1 MFTCPPC
8 SFRSRPQQ
16 HGATRRLTYCSVNDP
31 KPRLHCFSES
41 HSTVGAGERGL
52 QAFTFDLKDSG
63 SSIVKLETFTVE
75 SGDTV
80 SIKLLAVHQDGEVRC
95 LSHDLQVEE
104 WRTKAITGAN
114 LHVEHALVLSIE
126 QATQSVLKNRE
137 DILAKLGHDADLPST
152 RLLFFVTRA
161 STISTGS
168 ETPLCVRIFYIGK
181 TLQPLQELLSL
192 TLPEPRHSQATN
204 FEYSWHCSSGTL
216 FQNSSS
222 FYAVYSLSGLV
233 PQLSHHMPFG
243 TRKPLSCIR
252 MTPSLVALNTSSSV
266 SILDIHYSSIQDEQ
280 KLESSH
286 NRKARLL
293 SYFAP
298 LDVIVAIQ
306 GRKLLALQVLTTSAQ
321 PNGSQKRK
329 RGSLLID
336 SIGRGSFF
344 DKKSFVFVRG
354 APRPLGTQLS
364 NPREG
369 WDRVRGRLDILL
381 QEKNFEEFE
390 SVMADQLGIGKLKD
404 ENLRVHQS
412 VDPAGGILADLR
424 KVHYLLKTLFSI
436 GQNRKFGS
444 KDPVKWRLE
453 VSWFPE
459 LLCHW
464 LIRRGL
470 FSVEHIETSLKK
482 TGAFPAMESLKI
494 GSFTEAIVDFDPSL
508 KIIQFILSSPVVL
521 ESEEIVH
528 VLRHCI
534 GVLSQAQ
541 SVDRMRLFTSANAND
556 LDRGSLVADED
567 ISMDH
572 TQDGKITH
580 ALLETVLL
588 RLNTISASRLTRALK
603 SQLSTQELRSFV
615 DLLRIELAR
624 GRWLSPYVEDRLE
637 PAEDANMDNGQVCV
651 IANLL
656 NCAVDSLGAGGWIHG
671 ASIDLSETGNTIAY
685 MKAEISAA
693 LGGIEEATYLKGLLG
708 EVLLYGNTSP
718 SARTERHNILR
729 PNQQPLQI
737 QSIFM
742 AEAGL
747 ERSTLPL
754 GLKPEQRITAK
765 RVVAGGELV
774 DRSKRDLSRLRSR
787 MVGKYTFDRIT
798 I

>member
-1 MFTCPPC
+1 M
-8 SFRSRPQQ
+8 
-16 HGATRRLTYCSVNDP
+16 
-31 KPRLHCFSES
+31 
-41 HSTVGAGERGL
+41 
-52 QAFTFDLKDSG
+52 QAFTFDLEDSG
-63 SSIVKLETFTVE
+63 SSIVKLEIVAVE

-80 SIKLLAVHQDGEVRC
+80 SLKLLAVHQDGEIRC
-95 LSHDLQVEE
+95 LSHDLQVEK
-104 WRTKAITGAN
+104 WRTKAIPSAS
-114 LHVEHALVLSIE
+114 LHIEFALVLSIE

-152 RLLFFVTRA
+152 RLLFLVTRA
-161 STISTGS
+161 LTTPTGN
-168 ETPLCVRIFYIGK
+168 EAPLCVRIFYIGN

-192 TLPEPRHSQATN
+192 TLPEPRHAQAKN

-222 FYAVYSLSGLV
+222 FYAVYSLSGLI

-243 TRKPLSCIR
+243 TRKPLSCLR
-252 MTPSLVALNTSSSV
+252 MSPSLVALNTRSSV
-266 SILDIHYSSIQDEQ
+266 SILDIHYSSIQAEQ

-286 NRKARLL
+286 RRKARLL

-298 LDVIVAIQ
+298 LDVIVAIR
-306 GRKLLALQVLTTSAQ
+306 GRKLLALQVSTTADQ

-344 DKKSFVFVRG
+344 DKKTFVFVKG

-369 WDRVRGRLDILL
+369 WDRARGRLDTLL
-381 QEKNFEEFE
+381 QEKNLEEFE

-404 ENLRVHQS
+404 ENFRFHQS
-412 VDPAGGILADLR
+412 ADPAGETLADLR

-436 GQNRKFGS
+436 EQNRKFGS
-444 KDPVKWRLE
+444 KDPVQWRLK

-482 TGAFPAMESLKI
+482 SGAFPAMESLKI
-494 GSFTEAIVDFDPSL
+494 GSLTEAIVDFDPSL
-508 KIIQFILSSPVVL
+508 KTIQFILSSPVVL
-521 ESEEIVH
+521 EPEEIVH
-528 VLRHCI
+528 VLRHSI
-534 GVLSQAQ
+534 GVLNQPQ
-541 SVDRMRLFTSANAND
+541 SVDSMRLLMSAYEND
-556 LDRGSLVADED
+556 FDRGSLAADED
-567 ISMDH
+567 MPTDPH
-572 TQDGKITH
+572 TQDGKITP
-580 ALLETVLL
+580 ALLETVLS
-588 RLNTISASRLTRALK
+588 RLNTVSASKLTRALK

-637 PAEDANMDNGQVCV
+637 PAEDAHTDNSQVCV
-651 IANLL
+651 LASLL
-656 NCAVDSLGAGGWIHG
+656 NCAIDSLGPGGWIDG
-671 ASIDLSETGNTIAY
+671 ASNDLSETADTIAY

-693 LGGIEEATYLKGLLG
+693 LGGIEEATYLKGMLG
-708 EVLLYGNTSP
+708 EILMYGKTSP
-718 SARTERHNILR
+718 SARAERHGTLR
-729 PNQQPLQI
+729 PNPQPLQI
-737 QSIFM
+737 QSIAM

-754 GLKPEQRITAK
+754 GLKVEQRFLAK
-765 RVVAGGELV
+765 RAVAGGELV
-774 DRSKRDLSRLRSR
+774 DRSKRDISRLRSR

>member
-1 MFTCPPC
+1 M
-8 SFRSRPQQ
+8 
-16 HGATRRLTYCSVNDP
+16 
-31 KPRLHCFSES
+31 HCFLE
-41 HSTVGAGERGL
+41 TYNIAGACEREL
-52 QAFTFDLKDSG
+52 RAFTFDLKDSG
-63 SSIVKLETFTVE
+63 SAIVNLETAAVE

-80 SIKLLAVHQDGEVRC
+80 SLKLLAVHQDGEIRC
-95 LSHDLQVEE
+95 LSHDLQVED
-104 WRTKAITGAN
+104 WKTKAISGAS

-137 DILAKLGHDADLPST
+137 DVLAKLGHDADLPST
-152 RLLFFVTRA
+152 RLLLLVTRV
-161 STISTGS
+161 STTPTGS
-168 ETPLCVRIFYIGK
+168 ETPLCVRIFYIRN

-192 TLPEPRHSQATN
+192 TIPEPTHPETTR
-204 FEYSWHCSSGTL
+204 FDYSWHCSSGTL

-243 TRKPLSCIR
+243 IRKPLSCLL
-252 MTPSLVALNTSSSV
+252 MSPSLVALNTPGSV
-266 SILDIHYSSIQDEQ
+266 SILDIRYSSIQAEQ
-280 KLESSH
+280 KLESSPK
-286 NRKARLL
+286 RKARLL

-306 GRKLLALQVLTTSAQ
+306 GRKLLAIQVSTTAEQ

-336 SIGRGSFF
+336 SIGHGSFLEQ
-344 DKKSFVFVRG
+344 KSFIFVKG
-354 APRPLGTQLS
+354 APRPLGAQLS

-369 WDRVRGRLDILL
+369 WDRVKGRLDTLL
-381 QEKNFEEFE
+381 HEKNLEEFE
-390 SVMADQLGIGKLKD
+390 SVIADQFGIGKLKD
-404 ENLRVHQS
+404 ENLKAHRS
-412 VDPAGGILADLR
+412 VDSAGGILADLR

-436 GQNRKFGS
+436 EQTRNFAS
-444 KDPVKWRLE
+444 KDAVIWRLK

-482 TGAFPAMESLKI
+482 TGALPATESLKS
-494 GSFTEAIVDFDPSL
+494 GSFTQAIVDFDPSL
-508 KIIQFILSSPVVL
+508 ITLQFILSSPVVL
-521 ESEEIVH
+521 ESEEIAH
-528 VLRHCI
+528 VLRHSM
-534 GVLSQAQ
+534 GVLNQPQ
-541 SVDRMRLFTSANAND
+541 SVDKMRLLTSANGRD
-556 LDRGSLVADED
+556 LDRTLLAADED
-567 ISMDH
+567 ILMDPP
-572 TQDGKITH
+572 TQDGKFSH
-580 ALLETVLL
+580 ALLESVLS
-588 RLNTISASRLTRALK
+588 RLNTISASRVTRALK
-603 SQLSTQELRSFV
+603 SELSTQELRSFV

-637 PAEDANMDNGQVCV
+637 PAEDAQTDNGQVCV

-656 NCAVDSLGAGGWIHG
+656 NCAIDSLGAGGWIYG
-671 ASIDLSETGNTIAY
+671 APIDPSETADTIAF

-693 LGGIEEATYLKGLLG
+693 LGGIEEAAYLKGMLG
-708 EVLLYGNTSP
+708 EILLYEKTSP
-718 SARTERHNILR
+718 SARAERHSTLR

-742 AEAGL
+742 AEAGP
-747 ERSTLPL
+747 ERSAFPL
-754 GLKPEQRITAK
+754 GLKIEQRISPK
-765 RVVAGGELV
+765 KVIAGGELV
-774 DRSKRDLSRLRSR
+774 DRSKRDISRLRSR

>member
-1 MFTCPPC
+1 M
-8 SFRSRPQQ
+8 
-16 HGATRRLTYCSVNDP
+16 
-31 KPRLHCFSES
+31 
-41 HSTVGAGERGL
+41 

-63 SSIVKLETFTVE
+63 SSIVKLETVAVE
-75 SGDTV
+75 GGDTV
-80 SIKLLAVHQDGEVRC
+80 SLKVLAVHQDGEIRC

-104 WRTKAITGAN
+104 WRTKAISGAS

-137 DILAKLGHDADLPST
+137 DILAMLGHDADLPST
-152 RLLFFVTRA
+152 RLLFLVTRA
-161 STISTGS
+161 STNPTGS
-168 ETPLCVRIFYIGK
+168 DTPLCVRIFYIGN

-192 TLPEPRHSQATN
+192 TLPEPSHPQATN
-204 FEYSWHCSSGTL
+204 FEYSWHCSNGSL

-243 TRKPLSCIR
+243 TRKPLSCLR
-252 MTPSLVALNTSSSV
+252 MSPSLVALNTSSSV
-266 SILDIHYSSIQDEQ
+266 SILDIHYSSIQAEQ
-280 KLESSH
+280 KLESSYK
-286 NRKARLL
+286 RKARLL

-306 GRKLLALQVLTTSAQ
+306 GRKLLALQVSTTADQ
-321 PNGSQKRK
+321 PNGSKKRK
-329 RGSLLID
+329 RGSLLIN

-344 DKKSFVFVRG
+344 DKKSFVFVKS

-369 WDRVRGRLDILL
+369 WDRARGRLDTLL
-381 QEKNFEEFE
+381 QEKNLEEFE

-404 ENLRVHQS
+404 ENFRAHQS
-412 VDPAGGILADLR
+412 VDPAGGTLADLR

-436 GQNRKFGS
+436 EENRRIGS
-444 KDPVKWRLE
+444 KDPVKWRLK

-470 FSVEHIETSLKK
+470 FSLEHIETSLRK
-482 TGAFPAMESLKI
+482 TGAFPVMESLKI

-508 KIIQFILSSPVVL
+508 KTLQLILSSPIVL
-521 ESEEIVH
+521 ESEEIIH
-528 VLRHCI
+528 ILRHSI
-534 GVLSQAQ
+534 GVLNQPQ
-541 SVDRMRLFTSANAND
+541 SFDGMRLLTSANEND
-556 LDRGSLVADED
+556 LDRADED
-567 ISMDH
+567 IPTNSH

-588 RLNTISASRLTRALK
+588 RLNTISASKLTRALK

-615 DLLRIELAR
+615 DLLRMELAR
-624 GRWLSPYVEDRLE
+624 GRWLSPYIEDRLE
-637 PAEDANMDNGQVCV
+637 PAEDTHTDNGQVCV

-656 NCAVDSLGAGGWIHG
+656 NCAIDSLGAGGWIHG
-671 ASIDLSETGNTIAY
+671 AFIDLSQTADTIAY

-693 LGGIEEATYLKGLLG
+693 LGGIEEATYLKGMLG
-708 EVLLYGNTSP
+708 EILLYGKTSP
-718 SARTERHNILR
+718 SARAERHSTLR
-729 PNQQPLQI
+729 PNQQPLEI

-742 AEAGL
+742 AEAGQ

-754 GLKPEQRITAK
+754 GLKAEQRISTK
-765 RVVAGGELV
+765 RVVAGGELI
-774 DRSKRDLSRLRSR
+774 DRSKRDISRLRSR

>member
-1 MFTCPPC
+1 M
-8 SFRSRPQQ
+8 
-16 HGATRRLTYCSVNDP
+16 
-31 KPRLHCFSES
+31 
-41 HSTVGAGERGL
+41 

-63 SSIVKLETFTVE
+63 SSIVKLETVAVE
-75 SGDTV
+75 GGDTV
-80 SIKLLAVHQDGEVRC
+80 SLKVLAVHQDGEIRC

-104 WRTKAITGAN
+104 WRTKAISGAS

-137 DILAKLGHDADLPST
+137 DILAMLGHDAGLPST
-152 RLLFFVTRA
+152 RLLFLVTRA
-161 STISTGS
+161 STNPTGS
-168 ETPLCVRIFYIGK
+168 DTPLCVRIFYIGN

-192 TLPEPRHSQATN
+192 ILPEPRHPQATN
-204 FEYSWHCSSGTL
+204 FEYSWNCSNGSL
-216 FQNSSS
+216 FQNSAS

-243 TRKPLSCIR
+243 TRKPLSCLR
-252 MTPSLVALNTSSSV
+252 MSPSLVAINTSSSV
-266 SILDIHYSSIQDEQ
+266 SILDIHYSSIQAEQ

-286 NRKARLL
+286 KRKARLL

-306 GRKLLALQVLTTSAQ
+306 GRKLLALQVSTTADQ
-321 PNGSQKRK
+321 PNGSHKRK
-329 RGSLLID
+329 RGNLLIN

-344 DKKSFVFVRG
+344 DKKSFVFVKS

-369 WDRVRGRLDILL
+369 WDRARDRLDTLL
-381 QEKNFEEFE
+381 QEKNLEEFE

-404 ENLRVHQS
+404 ENFRVHQS
-412 VDPAGGILADLR
+412 VDPAGGTLADLR
-424 KVHYLLKTLFSI
+424 KVHYLLKTLFSVEEK
-436 GQNRKFGS
+436 RKIGS
-444 KDPVKWRLE
+444 KNPFKWRLK

-470 FSVEHIETSLKK
+470 FSLEHIETSLKK
-482 TGAFPAMESLKI
+482 TGAFPAMESLNI

-508 KIIQFILSSPVVL
+508 KTLQFILSSPVVL

-528 VLRHCI
+528 ILRHSI
-534 GVLSQAQ
+534 GVLNQPQ
-541 SVDRMRLFTSANAND
+541 SFDSMRLLTSANEND
-556 LDRGSLVADED
+556 LDRADED
-567 ISMDH
+567 IPTNPH
-572 TQDGKITH
+572 TQGGKIAH
-580 ALLETVLL
+580 VLLETVLL
-588 RLNTISASRLTRALK
+588 RLNTISASKLTRALK

-615 DLLRIELAR
+615 DLLRMELAR
-624 GRWLSPYVEDRLE
+624 GRWLSPYIEDRLE
-637 PAEDANMDNGQVCV
+637 PAEDTHTDNGQVCV

-656 NCAVDSLGAGGWIHG
+656 NCAIDSLGAGGWIHG
-671 ASIDLSETGNTIAY
+671 AFIDLSQTADTVAY

-693 LGGIEEATYLKGLLG
+693 LGGIEEATYLKGMLG
-708 EVLLYGNTSP
+708 EILLYGKTSP
-718 SARTERHNILR
+718 SARAERHSTLR

-737 QSIFM
+737 QSILM
-742 AEAGL
+742 AEAGQ

-754 GLKPEQRITAK
+754 GLKAEQRILTK
-765 RVVAGGELV
+765 RVVAGGELI
-774 DRSKRDLSRLRSR
+774 DRSKRDISRLRSR
-787 MVGKYTFDRIT
+787 MVGKYTLDRIT

>member
-1 MFTCPPC
+1 M
-8 SFRSRPQQ
+8 
-16 HGATRRLTYCSVNDP
+16 
-31 KPRLHCFSES
+31 
-41 HSTVGAGERGL
+41 

-63 SSIVKLETFTVE
+63 SSIVKLETVAVE
-75 SGDTV
+75 GGDTV
-80 SIKLLAVHQDGEVRC
+80 SLKVLAVHQDGEIRC

-104 WRTKAITGAN
+104 WRTKAISGAS

-137 DILAKLGHDADLPST
+137 DILAMLGHDADLPST
-152 RLLFFVTRA
+152 RLLFLVTRA
-161 STISTGS
+161 STNPTGS
-168 ETPLCVRIFYIGK
+168 DTPLCVRIFYIGN

-192 TLPEPRHSQATN
+192 TLPEPSHPQATN
-204 FEYSWHCSSGTL
+204 FEYSWHCSNGSL

-243 TRKPLSCIR
+243 TRKPLSCLR
-252 MTPSLVALNTSSSV
+252 MSPFLVALNTSSSV
-266 SILDIHYSSIQDEQ
+266 SILDIHYSSIQAEQ
-280 KLESSH
+280 KLESSYK
-286 NRKARLL
+286 RKARLL

-306 GRKLLALQVLTTSAQ
+306 GRKLLALQVSTTADQ
-321 PNGSQKRK
+321 PNGSKKRK
-329 RGSLLID
+329 RGSLLIN
-336 SIGRGSFF
+336 SIGRGDFF
-344 DKKSFVFVRG
+344 DKKSFVFVKS

-369 WDRVRGRLDILL
+369 WDRARGRLDTLL
-381 QEKNFEEFE
+381 QEKNLEEFE

-404 ENLRVHQS
+404 ENFRAHQS
-412 VDPAGGILADLR
+412 VDPAGGTLADLR
-424 KVHYLLKTLFSI
+424 KVHYLLKSLFSI
-436 GQNRKFGS
+436 EENKKIGS
-444 KDPVKWRLE
+444 KDPVKWRLK

-470 FSVEHIETSLKK
+470 FSLEHIQTSLKK
-482 TGAFPAMESLKI
+482 TGAFPEMESLKI

-508 KIIQFILSSPVVL
+508 KTLQLILSSPVVL
-521 ESEEIVH
+521 ESEEIIH
-528 VLRHCI
+528 ILRHSI
-534 GVLSQAQ
+534 GVLNQPQ
-541 SVDRMRLFTSANAND
+541 SFDGMRLLTSANEND
-556 LDRGSLVADED
+556 LDRADED
-567 ISMDH
+567 IPTNLH

-588 RLNTISASRLTRALK
+588 RLNTISASKLTRALK

-615 DLLRIELAR
+615 DLLRMELAR
-624 GRWLSPYVEDRLE
+624 GRWLSPYIEDRLE
-637 PAEDANMDNGQVCV
+637 PAEDTHTDNGQVCV

-656 NCAVDSLGAGGWIHG
+656 NCAIDSLGAGGWIHG
-671 ASIDLSETGNTIAY
+671 AFIDLSQTADTIAY

-693 LGGIEEATYLKGLLG
+693 LGGIEEATYLKGMLG
-708 EVLLYGNTSP
+708 EILLYGKTSP
-718 SARTERHNILR
+718 SARAERHSTLR
-729 PNQQPLQI
+729 PNQQPLEI

-742 AEAGL
+742 AEAGQ
-747 ERSTLPL
+747 ERSILPL
-754 GLKPEQRITAK
+754 GLKAEQRISTK
-765 RVVAGGELV
+765 RVVAGGELI
-774 DRSKRDLSRLRSR
+774 DRSKRDISRLRSR